1 MGTVWRQSSKL
12 YPAHDGDSL
21 NHRTPLKTTET
32 AHDTKVESLA
42 RRIAKSIDQGSLIA
56 GSRLRSIRGC
66 AEVEGVGRNTVVE
79 AYNRLVA
86 RGYAEARPGSGFYV
100 RKSGGPRTRS
110 PARHVTEAV
119 DVVSLLREQLEQH
132 YEVRVGD
139 GRPPASWMEGSEL
152 GKHLHRARLRALS
165 AMDHGYGTPWGYLPL
180 RETLARLLNERS
192 IEVDARQVLLTQGAN
207 HALDLIIRHLL
218 DAGDRVLVD
227 SPGYYPLFGKL
238 KLAKVEMIGVPR
250 LSDGPDLEALQAL
263 LVAHKPKVFF
273 TQSLAHNPTGGS
285 LSMPKAHRLLQL
297 ADQHD
302 LLIVE
307 DDPFADLLPASAPR
321 LAALDQMA
329 RVIYVGS
336 FSKTLSAGLRVG
348 YIAASSERASALCD
362 LKMVTVVSTSD
373 FVERVVHQLI
383 SGGQY
388 RRHLARL
395 KLQLERALAP
405 ALRFFSKIGLRVHAL
420 QAGGYYLWVELPRGF
435 TEIELARRAAAS
447 SIFLAPGAVFYPDRQ
462 ADFPVM
468 RVHVAHASDPRFM
481 RFMEA
486 AARRAAPAS
495 APRATGPGNQPPRA
509 APASGGAAAESG
521 LPARLT
527 PRLTQRPLPHL

>member
-1 MGTVWRQSSKL
+1 M
-12 YPAHDGDSL
+12 
-21 NHRTPLKTTET
+21 PLKPSEP
-32 AHDTKVESLA
+32 AHDTKAELLA
-42 RRIAKSIDQGSLIA
+42 HRIAKAIDQGSLIV
-56 GSRLRSIRGC
+56 GSRLRSIRSC

-100 RKSGGPRTRS
+100 RKSGGPRNRA

-119 DVVSLLREQLEQH
+119 DVVSLLREQLEQQ

-152 GKHLHRARLRALS
+152 GKHLRRTRAQALS
-165 AMDHGYGTPWGYLPL
+165 ALDHGYGTPWGYLPL

-207 HALDLIIRHLL
+207 HALDLIIRHHL

-250 LSDGPDLEALQAL
+250 LSDGPDLDALQAL
-263 LVAHKPKVFF
+263 LAAHKPKVFF

-321 LAALDQMA
+321 LAALDQLR

-348 YIAASSERASALCD
+348 YIAATPERVGALCD

-395 KLQLERALAP
+395 KTQLDRALTP
-405 ALRFFSKIGLRVHAL
+405 ALKFFGKIGLHVHTLHA
-420 QAGGYYLWVELPRGF
+420 AGYYLWVDLPRGF

-447 SIFLAPGAVFYPDRQ
+447 GIFLAPGAVFYPDRQ
-462 ADFPVM
+462 GAFPVM
-468 RVHVAHASDPRFM
+468 RVHVAYAGDPRFL

-486 AARRAAPAS
+486 AARRS
-495 APRATGPGNQPPRA
+495 APPR
-509 APASGGAAAESG
+509 PAKA
-521 LPARLT
+521 
-527 PRLTQRPLPHL
+527 